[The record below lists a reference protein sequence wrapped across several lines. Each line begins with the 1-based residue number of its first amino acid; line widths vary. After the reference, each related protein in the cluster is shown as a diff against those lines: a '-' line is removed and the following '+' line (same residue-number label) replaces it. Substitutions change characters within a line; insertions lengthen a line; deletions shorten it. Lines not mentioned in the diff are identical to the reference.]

1 MRVEIQGPSALYR
14 LGTLMIKLDEF
25 VKAEEVFETICKCTF
40 DELKEGHFYY
50 QIEQVKTNQQNY
62 KKALEFYQDAF
73 TIYLNHLSP
82 DHPNIATCYNN
93 IVLHSHFMKKAF
105 EIFDNKL
112 PSTHPL
118 LVTSYNNI
126 ALVYT
131 SMKKYPEAVTSY
143 KRVVEIGPHV
153 SPPRY
158 QNLEV
163 YKQNLESIRKKGN
176 K

>member
-1 MRVEIQGPSALYR
+1 MYTKLIKEILLELEYNDQSLHGLITYCRDKYSNNQKEFENIQKFKQGYGDNSPRWWHTY
-14 LGTLMIKLDEF
+14 ECF
-25 VKAEEVFETICKCTF
+25 
-40 DELKEGHFYY
+40 
-50 QIEQVKTNQQNY
+50 
-62 KKALEFYQDAF
+62 
-73 TIYLNHLSP
+73 HLS
-82 DHPNIATCYNN
+82 Y
-93 IVLHSHFMKKAF
+93 
-105 EIFDNKL
+105 
-112 PSTHPL
+112 
-118 LVTSYNNI
+118 
-126 ALVYT
+126 VYT